1 MSEFTESGS
10 NMRLLRNALF
20 IVLVGSTAIA
30 STTISLG
37 QVRKIYVERMPNDL
51 DQHVRAEIYKKF
63 KDKVAVVLDRRE
75 ADGILV
81 APAVKPTVTTAAG
94 GPLPPALRGDS
105 DLMVSL
111 LDKSGKVILW
121 SDDLGDR
128 DAMFRNIGSRAIAG
142 RIIHKLKKAIEHS
155 K

>member
-1 MSEFTESGS
+1 LEH
-10 NMRLLRNALF
+10 MRLLRDGLF
-20 IVLVGSTAIA
+20 LLLIGSTAIA
-30 STTISLG
+30 AGTISLG

-51 DQHVRAEIYKKF
+51 DQHVRIEIYKQF

-75 ADGILV
+75 ADGILM
-81 APAVKPTVTTAAG
+81 APAAKPTISTAAT
-94 GPLPPALRGDS
+94 PLSSALRGNG

-128 DAMFRNIGSRAIAG
+128 DAMFRNIGSRTVAE
-142 RIIHKLKKAIEHS
+142 RIIHKLKRAIEHS
-155 K
+155 R

>member
-1 MSEFTESGS
+1 MREFTRLEH
-10 NMRLLRNALF
+10 MRLLRDGLF
-20 IVLVGSTAIA
+20 LLLIGSTAIA
-30 STTISLG
+30 AGTISLG

-51 DQHVRAEIYKKF
+51 DQHVRIEIYKQF

-75 ADGILV
+75 ADGILM
-81 APAVKPTVTTAAG
+81 APAAKPTITTAAAA
-94 GPLPPALRGDS
+94 PLSSALRGNG

-128 DAMFRNIGSRAIAG
+128 DAIFRNIGSRTVAE
-142 RIIHKLKKAIEHS
+142 RIIHKLKRAIEHS
-155 K
+155 R

>member
-1 MSEFTESGS
+1 
-10 NMRLLRNALF
+10 MRLLRNALF

-30 STTISLG
+30 SNTISLG
-37 QVRKIYVERMPNDL
+37 QVRTIYVERMPNDL
-51 DQHVRAEIYKKF
+51 DQHVRAEIYKQF

-81 APAVKPTVTTAAG
+81 APAVKTTAAG

-111 LDKSGKVILW
+111 LDKSGKVILL

-128 DAMFRNIGSRAIAG
+128 DAMFRNIGSRAVAG

>member
-1 MSEFTESGS
+1 
-10 NMRLLRNALF
+10 MRLFRSGLF
-20 IVLVGSTAIA
+20 ILLLGATAIA
-30 STTISLG
+30 ANTISLG
-37 QVRKIYVERMPNDL
+37 QVRKIYVEKMPNDL
-51 DQHVRAEIYKKF
+51 DQHVRTEIYKQF

-81 APAVKPTVTTAAG
+81 GPATHPTVTPAAA
-94 GPLPPALRGDS
+94 GPLPPALGGNG

-128 DAMFRNIGSRAIAG
+128 DAMLRNIGSRAVAG
-142 RIIHKLKKAIEHS
+142 RIVHKLKKAIDHS
-155 K
+155 R